1 MKFQL
6 TMLGRE
12 DQGAQLLTSS
22 TEVEVK
28 TVMHVTNIRNN
39 IAEAK
44 MNFGMINGEEV
55 NHCNS
60 WGQFLRYKPRAPSYL
75 KKYPKT
81 IKIYPKIPKIIV
93 LKNQANY
100 STHKLPHRESLPC
113 RPISELVCGADIAI
127 RSTLS
132 VVLLLHLSLRNKID
146 LALCLWLPTKQPS
159 KLS

>member
-1 MKFQL
+1 MLDLATTLNFFKYHPGFHHAYEDADECYVVVITSTDGMWDRMKFQL

-93 LKNQANY
+93 LKNHAKY
-100 STHKLPHRESLPC
+100 T
-113 RPISELVCGADIAI
+113 
-127 RSTLS
+127 
-132 VVLLLHLSLRNKID
+132 
-146 LALCLWLPTKQPS
+146 
-159 KLS
+159 